1 MSRRET
7 MENSSRVYW
16 RSRAEKRKAE
26 QAAAAVGMSLST
38 WLRWLA
44 AREIEGHEKA
54 PAEGKSL

>member
-16 RSRAEKRKAE
+16 RGRGEKRRAE
-26 QAAAAVGMSLST
+26 QAAATLGMSLST

-44 AREIEGHEKA
+44 MREIEGQKNA
-54 PAEGKSL
+54 PADGKSV